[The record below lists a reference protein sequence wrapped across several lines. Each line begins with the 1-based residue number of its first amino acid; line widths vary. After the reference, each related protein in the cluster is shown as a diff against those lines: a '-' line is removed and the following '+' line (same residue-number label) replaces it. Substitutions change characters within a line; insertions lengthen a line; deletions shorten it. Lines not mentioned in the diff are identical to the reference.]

1 MTKYSFRQYLSR
13 IVLVLYIISVI
24 LLCFLNLS
32 PGTDMSAEWFGIP
45 KDKIAHFLMFFPYP
59 ALVTLVFARSGWK
72 APRFTGFLLLVLVSG
87 IVAGGAIELLQG
99 LSGYRSCDIRDFRAD
114 CLGLFSGAVLTIL
127 VWTIVRY
134 RDKGPGNGRQ

>member
-1 MTKYSFRQYLSR
+1 
-13 IVLVLYIISVI
+13 
-24 LLCFLNLS
+24 
-32 PGTDMSAEWFGIP
+32 
-45 KDKIAHFLMFFPYP
+45 MFFPYP

-87 IVAGGAIELLQG
+87 IIAGGAIELLQG

-114 CLGLFSGAVLTIL
+114 CLGLFSGAALTIL